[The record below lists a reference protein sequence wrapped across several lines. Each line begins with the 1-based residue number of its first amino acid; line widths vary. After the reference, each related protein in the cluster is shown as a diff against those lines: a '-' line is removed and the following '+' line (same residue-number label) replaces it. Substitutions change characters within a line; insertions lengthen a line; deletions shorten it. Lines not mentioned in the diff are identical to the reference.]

1 MKIKILL
8 KLKEGVEGNMVDKIV
23 ELENGKSYVILE
35 ETLLN
40 NNKYYLG
47 LKLNKNEEP
56 TNNYLFFEE
65 LVESNNTYLT
75 SIEDDNV
82 KSVLLTSF
90 TMNFLEKVYDEI

>member
-1 MKIKILL
+1 
-8 KLKEGVEGNMVDKIV
+8 MVDKIV
-23 ELENGKSYVILE
+23 ELENGKSYIILE
-35 ETLLN
+35 ETLLD

-65 LVESNNTYLT
+65 LIDNNTYLT
-75 SIEDDNV
+75 PIEDEDI
-82 KSVLLTSF
+82 KSILLTSF

>member
-1 MKIKILL
+1 MKIKMLL

-75 SIEDDNV
+75 SIVDDNV